1 MCLIRKCK
9 DCGRTLN
16 CQLPFWSS
24 EADNEIW
31 GFRMDRATMQKYI
44 DVSLQHSEDLDAF
57 GSCICTI
64 MAATVSEERWF
75 FSKQWQNQI
84 ESWNDFANLL
94 TWGSEVP
101 IWRPSSMQN
110 LFPQE
115 QGLACEGHRVLNAV
129 IQTWPVSASVWP
141 SGKIVSPGGVQ
152 KCCLPS

>member
-1 MCLIRKCK
+1 MCLIRNCK

-16 CQLPFWSS
+16 CQLPKWSS

-31 GFRMDRATMQKYI
+31 GFRLDRATMQKYI
-44 DVSLQHSEDLDAF
+44 DVSLQHSEGSWRIF

-64 MAATVSEERWF
+64 MAAAVSEERWF

-129 IQTWPVSASVWP
+129 IQTWPVSASVGP
-141 SGKIVSPGGVQ
+141 SGKIV
-152 KCCLPS
+152 